1 MKAFYNTMKIEEFA
15 CPPDCSVC
23 RATCENRE
31 HSILNGCSGI
41 KPVHLPEVDV
51 HTAIACNQCGEPA
64 CEDHCPTGAI
74 TKGPDDG
81 IVRINQDKCLGCGLC
96 SLVCPYGGID
106 YNAAT
111 KHSFKCDLCNGNPQC
126 ADACPNDLISF
137 MKSRDVI
144 KYFNNDQFAMG
155 SPLCLGCPAELSLR
169 FTMKI
174 LGKNTVLFGAPGC
187 AVLLICGM
195 GTKTYC
201 KVPTHMT
208 NMTNLPST
216 AAGFKKYHQK
226 KGNDV
231 QCVCFAG
238 DGCFADVGFQAL
250 SGAAERGDNLITICY
265 DNEGYM
271 NTGVQRSGTTPY
283 LSWTTTTPVGTRKK
297 GKQMPPKNMPLIMA
311 AHDIP
316 YVATATIGFPED
328 YAKKLKKAMATKD
341 GLSYIHLFTPCPTG
355 WRAPPESGIDICRL
369 AVETNSFPLWEY
381 ERGVYQFTHNVRNQ
395 KPVSE
400 YLRLMRKYNHLQ
412 EADIEE
418 IQQKVYERFAVIQA
432 LTEMKKVKKS
442 VVPSRH

>member
-1 MKAFYNTMKIEEFA
+1 VNSPQRFNAGSHQNI
-15 CPPDCSVC
+15 
-23 RATCENRE
+23 
-31 HSILNGCSGI
+31 
-41 KPVHLPEVDV
+41 
-51 HTAIACNQCGEPA
+51 
-64 CEDHCPTGAI
+64 
-74 TKGPDDG
+74 
-81 IVRINQDKCLGCGLC
+81 QD
-96 SLVCPYGGID
+96 
-106 YNAAT
+106 
-111 KHSFKCDLCNGNPQC
+111 
-126 ADACPNDLISF
+126 
-137 MKSRDVI
+137 M
-144 KYFNNDQFAMG
+144 
-155 SPLCLGCPAELSLR
+155 AELSLR
-169 FTMKI
+169 FSMKV
-174 LGKNTVLFGAPGC
+174 LGKETVLFGAPGC

-216 AAGFKKYHQK
+216 AAGFKRYHQK

-238 DGCFADVGFQAL
+238 DGCFADVGFQPL

-271 NTGVQRSGTTPY
+271 NTGIQRSGTTPY
-283 LSWTTTTPVGTRKK
+283 LSWTTTTPVGIKKK

-328 YAKKLKKAMATKD
+328 YAKKLKKAMAIKD

-381 ERGVYQFTHNVRNQ
+381 ERGGYRFTHHVRNE

-400 YLRLMRKYNHLQ
+400 YLRLMRKYSHLK
-412 EADIEE
+412 EAEIEE
-418 IQQKVYERFAVIQA
+418 IQQQVNERFEVVQA
-432 LTEMKKVKKS
+432 LVEMTKARKS
-442 VVPSRH
+442 IAPSID